1 MFPLGCIEDK
11 CLVNC
16 GDFPCSYRSIRGMR
30 SDFICSKD
38 EEGLFKVISD
48 TYMSMEVILFK

>member
-16 GDFPCSYRSIRGMR
+16 GDFPGDCRSIYGMISAFR
-30 SDFICSKD
+30 CLEY
-38 EEGLFKVISD
+38 EEGLFEVTS
-48 TYMSMEVILFK
+48 YRFMAMEVIVFR